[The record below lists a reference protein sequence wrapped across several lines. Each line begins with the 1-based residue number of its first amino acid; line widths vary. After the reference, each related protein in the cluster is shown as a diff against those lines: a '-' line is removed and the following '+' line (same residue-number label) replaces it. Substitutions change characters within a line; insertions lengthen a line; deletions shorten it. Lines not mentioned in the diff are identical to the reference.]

1 MSSVKIIAE
10 AGPNH
15 NGNINLAYKL
25 VDIAKRSGADYVKF
39 QTSIPSEHISKY
51 ALKADYQKRNTKKNQ
66 SQLDMSK
73 KMTLSFKEFKLLKRY
88 CDKKKIKFLSTAFG
102 LSSIN
107 FLKKFK
113 MEYFK
118 IPSGEIN
125 NVLYLKKIG
134 RLKKKVIL
142 STGMSTM
149 KEISY
154 ALKILTL
161 NGTKKKNITVL
172 QCNTEYPTPLADV
185 NLRAMLEIK
194 KKFKINVGYSDH
206 TKGTEAS
213 VIAASIGASIIEKH
227 FTISQKLKGPDHK
240 SSLLEKDLK
249 EMIKKIKNV
258 EVILGNKIKKPT
270 KSEKKNIKIA
280 RNSIVANRDIFKG
293 EKFTYKNLTVK
304 RPGSG
309 ISPTNFFKM
318 LGKKA
323 KKNFKKDQLISI

>member
-39 QTSIPSEHISKY
+39 QTSVPSEHISKY
-51 ALKADYQKRNTKKNQ
+51 ALKADYQKRNTNKNQ

-73 KMTLSFKEFKLLKRY
+73 KMTLNFKEFKLLKRY

-102 LSSIN
+102 LSSID

-125 NVLYLKKIG
+125 NFHYLKKIG
-134 RLKKKVIL
+134 KLKKKVIL

-154 ALKILTL
+154 ALKILIS

-194 KKFKINVGYSDH
+194 KKFRVNVGYSDH

-213 VIAASIGASIIEKH
+213 VIAASIGATIIEKH

-240 SSLLEKDLK
+240 SSLLEKDLSK
-249 EMIKKIKNV
+249 MIKKIKNV

-270 KSEKKNIKIA
+270 NSEKKNIKIA
-280 RNSIVANRDIFKG
+280 RNSIVADRDIFKG
-293 EKFTYKNLTVK
+293 EKFTNKNLTVK

-309 ISPTNFFKM
+309 ISPTNFFKI

>member
-15 NGNINLAYKL
+15 NGNIYLAYKL

-51 ALKADYQKRNTKKNQ
+51 ALKADYQKRNTNKNQ
-66 SQLDMSK
+66 SQLEMSK
-73 KMTLSFKEFKLLKRY
+73 KMTLNFKEFKLLKKY

-113 MEYFK
+113 MEYYK

-134 RLKKKVIL
+134 KLKKKVIL

-154 ALKILTL
+154 ALKTL
-161 NGTKKKNITVL
+161 ISNGTKKKNITVL
-172 QCNTEYPTPLADV
+172 QCNTEYPTPLVDV
-185 NLRAMLEIK
+185 NLRAMLEIQ
-194 KKFKINVGYSDH
+194 KKFRINVGYSDH

-280 RNSIVANRDIFKG
+280 RNSIVANRNILKG
-293 EKFTYKNLTVK
+293 EKFTNINLTVK

-309 ISPTNFFKM
+309 ISPTNFFKI